1 VISSVCLFVLEL
13 KLYKI
18 MRICDILMSS
28 KDVVSTDK
36 APKAIGPYSQAI
48 KVGDM
53 VYTSGQIAIDP
64 KTNQFLDKGIEEQ
77 TRQVLDNL
85 KAVLLASGS
94 SLDDVVKT
102 TIYLT
107 SIDDFSKVNEIYAT
121 YFSSNKPARS
131 TVCVAKL
138 PKGAKIEIDAI
149 AEISD

>member
-1 VISSVCLFVLEL
+1 
-13 KLYKI
+13 
-18 MRICDILMSS
+18 MSS

-48 KVGDM
+48 KIGGL

-85 KAVLLASGS
+85 KAVLVASGS

-107 SIDDFSKVNEIYAT
+107 NIDDFSKVNEIYAT
-121 YFSSNKPARS
+121 YFSLNKPARS

-149 AEISD
+149 AQISG

>member
-1 VISSVCLFVLEL
+1 
-13 KLYKI
+13 
-18 MRICDILMSS
+18 MSS

-48 KVGDM
+48 KVGGM

-85 KAVLLASGS
+85 KAVLVASGS

-121 YFSSNKPARS
+121 YFSSNNLRVRLFASQSFRREQRS
-131 TVCVAKL
+131 RLT
-138 PKGAKIEIDAI
+138 P
-149 AEISD
+149 